1 MPKGYWVANLEVIDP
16 EGYKAYQAFVRP
28 FIAASQ
34 GRFIVR
40 GGEAERVEGEMY
52 PRVVVIEFPS
62 FELARRAYHSDE
74 YQEGMKLRLGNSVAN
89 IAIVE
94 GFDG

>member
-1 MPKGYWVANLEVIDP
+1 MAKGYWVSHLLVTDAEA
-16 EGYKAYQAFVRP
+16 YKAYQAFVRP
-28 FIAASQ
+28 FVATNG

-40 GGEAERVEGEMY
+40 GGRMEVVEGAMS

-62 FELARRAYHSDE
+62 YEQALAAYRSAE
-74 YQEGMKLRLGNSVAN
+74 YQEGMKLRLGISVAN
-89 IAIVE
+89 IAVVE